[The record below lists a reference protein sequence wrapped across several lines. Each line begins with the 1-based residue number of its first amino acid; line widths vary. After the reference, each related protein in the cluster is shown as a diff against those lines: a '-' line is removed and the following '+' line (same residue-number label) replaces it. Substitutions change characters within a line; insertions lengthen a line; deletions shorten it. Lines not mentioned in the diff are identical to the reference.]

1 MHPLFYFIK
10 QLLKLGN
17 DGFSLVLFG
26 TKVSNSKK
34 SIKLFLLLFLLTGCS
49 VKNPTPKEN
58 FQNIQSLT
66 QMLLRTSKHI
76 DRNEAEDLAKSSVHY
91 AQKLSKKY
99 KVVSPPLWQNTL
111 VNIGLK
117 KRGLCYEWANDLWVY
132 LKAKEYKSLE
142 LHYIGADVGS
152 YFEHNALSVS
162 AKGKS
167 VQESIVL
174 DAWRN
179 SGKLYF
185 IEIDKDEK
193 YVWKKRYD

>member
-1 MHPLFYFIK
+1 MYQLFYF
-10 QLLKLGN
+10 
-17 DGFSLVLFG
+17 
-26 TKVSNSKK
+26 TKA
-34 SIKLFLLLFLLTGCS
+34 IKLFLFLFLLAGCS
-49 VKNPTPKEN
+49 VKTPTPKEN
-58 FQNIQSLT
+58 LQTIQALT
-66 QMLLRTSKHI
+66 YMLLRTSQHI
-76 DRNEAEDLAKSSVHY
+76 DKKEAEDLAKSSVYY

-99 KVVSPPLWQNTL
+99 KVVSPPIWQNTL

-142 LHYIGADVGS
+142 LHYIGADIGS

-162 AKGKS
+162 AKGLGMKK
-167 VQESIVL
+167 SIVL

-185 IEIDKDEK
+185 IEIDRDEK
-193 YVWKKRYD
+193 YIWKERDD